1 MRISDWSSDVCSSDL
16 EADRRPMLP
25 SVAIDIFGRN
35 PGVAVAIASQV
46 TDPGKRQM
54 RRGDKGALPCEK
66 VERLPA
72 HGARLIRDDVID
84 DGHPGARK
92 LDGAHMYG
100 VAYEDH
106 GSRAAA
112 HGEEGGPGRMAGMYR
127 RSNARQDF
135 LAVLEGLKP
144 PPIPNGDR
152 HSIVRG

>member
-1 MRISDWSSDVCSSDL
+1 
-16 EADRRPMLP
+16 MLP

-54 RRGDKGALPCEK
+54 WRGDKGALLCEK

-106 GSRAAA
+106 GIRAAA
-112 HGEEGGPGRMAGMYR
+112 HR
-127 RSNARQDF
+127 
-135 LAVLEGLKP
+135 
-144 PPIPNGDR
+144 DR
-152 HSIVRG
+152 KSTRLNSSH

>member
-16 EADRRPMLP
+16 
-25 SVAIDIFGRN
+25 
-35 PGVAVAIASQV
+35 IASQV

-112 HGEEGGPGRMAGMYR
+112 HGEEGGPGRMDGMYR
-127 RSNARQDF
+127 HR
-135 LAVLEGLKP
+135 
-144 PPIPNGDR
+144 DR
-152 HSIVRG
+152 KSTRVNSSHKCGS

>member
-1 MRISDWSSDVCSSDL
+1 MW
-16 EADRRPMLP
+16 
-25 SVAIDIFGRN
+25 
-35 PGVAVAIASQV
+35 
-46 TDPGKRQM
+46 
-54 RRGDKGALPCEK
+54 RGDKGALLCEK

-106 GSRAAA
+106 GIRAAA
-112 HGEEGGPGRMAGMYR
+112 HSEEGGPGRMAGMYR

-135 LAVLEGLKP
+135 LAVIEGLQP
-144 PPIPNGDR
+144 P
-152 HSIVRG
+152 SIQIGPKRSEEHTSELPSLMRISYAVFCLKKKKKK

>member
-1 MRISDWSSDVCSSDL
+1 MRAMAGCEGKSSPPPRSRG

-54 RRGDKGALPCEK
+54 WRGDKGALLCEK

-92 LDGAHMYG
+92 LDGAHMRSEEHTSELQSLMRISYA
-100 VAYEDH
+100 VFCLKKKIT
-106 GSRAAA
+106 RA
-112 HGEEGGPGRMAGMYR
+112 RK
-127 RSNARQDF
+127 Q
-135 LAVLEGLKP
+135 
-144 PPIPNGDR
+144 
-152 HSIVRG
+152 

>member
-1 MRISDWSSDVCSSDL
+1 MW
-16 EADRRPMLP
+16 
-25 SVAIDIFGRN
+25 
-35 PGVAVAIASQV
+35 
-46 TDPGKRQM
+46 
-54 RRGDKGALPCEK
+54 RGDKGALLCEK

-106 GSRAAA
+106 GIRAAA
-112 HGEEGGPGRMAGMYR
+112 HSEEGGPGRMAGMYR

-135 LAVLEGLKP
+135 LAVIEGLQP
-144 PPIPNGDR
+144 P
-152 HSIVRG
+152 SIQIGPKRRLCFAQVALRIASPFRPTSAEHEIHVRLADLKAG

>member
-1 MRISDWSSDVCSSDL
+1 
-16 EADRRPMLP
+16 MLP

-54 RRGDKGALPCEK
+54 WRGDKGALLCEK

-106 GSRAAA
+106 GIRAAA
-112 HGEEGGPGRMAGMYR
+112 PRAKGGPGNSEESRVGK
-127 RSNARQDF
+127 AR
-135 LAVLEGLKP
+135 VRTG
-144 PPIPNGDR
+144 R
-152 HSIVRG
+152 HR

>member
-1 MRISDWSSDVCSSDL
+1 MW
-16 EADRRPMLP
+16 
-25 SVAIDIFGRN
+25 
-35 PGVAVAIASQV
+35 
-46 TDPGKRQM
+46 
-54 RRGDKGALPCEK
+54 RGDKGALLCEK

-106 GSRAAA
+106 GIRAAA
-112 HGEEGGPGRMAGMYR
+112 HSEEGGPGRMAGMYR

-135 LAVLEGLKP
+135 LAGVRTTRLPFLSNRARRSEEHTSELPSLMRISYAVFCLKKNT
-144 PPIPNGDR
+144 I
-152 HSIVRG
+152 